1 MDHDPIRLMHEA
13 EAFLRDVVVPRASA
27 MDRDPDALR
36 VGLEGLCQ
44 RGLMA
49 LRRPIAYGGPEM
61 PEPLFR
67 DFQEEV
73 ARASG
78 ALAFL
83 QTQHQSA
90 VSMMARSENQDLKER
105 TLPFMADGTRLVG
118 IGFSQL
124 RRPGPPML
132 RAEPCAE
139 GCRLTGHVPWVTG
152 WTFYS
157 EFLAGASLPDG
168 SAIFGLVPLENRH
181 ADGGSIR
188 VSEPMRLAAMEA
200 AMTVQVE
207 LTDWLLPAG
216 DTAFTRPPGWIHKN
230 DLINIALQGFFAVG
244 CARAGL
250 DGLRAAFEKKGD
262 PAIGDALD
270 LLNKEVATCRQK
282 LAEAQSVGED
292 TSEERLALRAWAIEL
307 AVRCAHAAITATG
320 GSANAADHP
329 AQRVYREALVYTV
342 SAQTAPIM
350 RATLARLTRG

>member
-1 MDHDPIRLMHEA
+1 MHEA
-13 EAFLRDVVVPRASA
+13 EAFLSEVVVPNASA
-27 MDRDPDALR
+27 MDRDPEALR
-36 VGLEGLCQ
+36 VGLKGLCE

-49 LRRPIAYGGPEM
+49 LRRPTAYGGPEM

-90 VSMMARSENQDLKER
+90 VAMLARSDNADLKAR
-105 TLPFMADGTRLVG
+105 MLPFMADGSRLVG

-124 RRPGPPML
+124 RRPGPPMV

-139 GCRLTGHVPWVTG
+139 GYRLTGQVPWVTG
-152 WTFYS
+152 WTFYP

-207 LTDWLLPAG
+207 LDNWLLPASE
-216 DTAFTRPPGWIHKN
+216 TAFARPPGWIHKN

-244 CARAGL
+244 CARGGL
-250 DGLRAAFEKKGD
+250 DCLRSAFEKKGD
-262 PAIGDALD
+262 PAIGEALE
-270 LLNKEVATCRQK
+270 LLSREVATCRRQ

-307 AVRCAHAAITATG
+307 AVRCAHAAIAATG
-320 GSANAADHP
+320 GSANATDHP